1 MLEYN
6 VKATG
11 IEDIERLTKAVDGL
25 EGVLTS
31 ARGSGKSLEE
41 VRKIIV
47 GLKGQGSVFQ
57 ELAKSIAS
65 IDPAIDKLANSFKG
79 FGNQITA
86 TLKSEMQHLRG
97 TLQTELR
104 TLATGIGSPL
114 EKQIA
119 KEIGGAI
126 VSGTEEGAAKAKSAA
141 AKVRAEMTAAY
152 EQLVGGNGLKD
163 LGKLELAEVE
173 RLKAAGASISKYHS
187 KIIADTKSYITTTE
201 NLAQEA
207 AALRLKSAPKRHSED
222 EVRLLLGLP
231 KRSDMARVAMQHKAD
246 LISLQKEIEAT
257 ARAQVSAATNAPAG
271 TYQAYNP
278 RTGAAGTIKNAE
290 IDAASKALDAQRRAD
305 EAFTQAQLA
314 NAERVR
320 AKEEK
325 DRNARL
331 AHIKYVF
338 DMQQNSHKAEL
349 GRIAA
354 EAAAAKR
361 AFEDRVRQSVIA
373 ATNNPVGAYQA
384 YTASTGMKGTLRNQ
398 EVIPKETAPALKG
411 AKLSAIE
418 LDDAFRKLGFSGNN
432 VHSMARGLASGFNL
446 LWLTW
451 GNLAPLFAG
460 AAISN
465 GFMQTAK
472 QGMEVANTLAIIE
485 RLGENTAGEMKL
497 LTAEMIDLGYN
508 GPRGPKEIAE
518 AFKVLSLAGLKAN
531 DVLAVTKTV
540 MNFSTAGATDLQT
553 AADVLVSVT
562 TAFGTGAAGFERS
575 ADIIAR
581 AAADS
586 KASVESFGEAMKTAS
601 VVGELYGATQEDVAV
616 GIQYLAQLGIQST
629 AAGTALR
636 NMFADISGRSG
647 QSIKLL
653 KSLGLEFKD
662 LATGKI
668 IPVIEQMRQLDTV
681 LRQYDKPSQT
691 SILTA
696 LFGERGQKAAIGYL
710 QAFNTAAK
718 DSSKYANKLE
728 EDLARAGDAAGES
741 AVNAAYLGQTTEKMF
756 AQAGATFRTTMF
768 QAFQDMEPQ
777 LYLMADAFRKA
788 FASPEAAEG
797 LKFLT
802 GTVADLGVALA
813 ENLKPLAQ
821 LAIGWGAVRL
831 AAAAVTGVLT
841 LSSGLL
847 RQYVQVKVSATAATV
862 AATAAERRY
871 AAAVTAAGVA
881 GAAAGAA
888 QLGMFARLAGAIPIV
903 GNLISLAA
911 GAWLVYDTYATK
923 AGNSADEYASTKAD
937 NIIAA
942 LEKETERL
950 HQVNAARRE
959 GLTLAEAEAR
969 VKSAN
974 TQADITADYEPQVLK
989 QQKLVDDLRKQ
1000 AERLRSPVDAS
1011 AGKLQLLEANAAEKE
1026 LNKLL
1031 AEREQRLSRLT
1042 AAEEARRAVAK
1053 ESERITAD
1061 EIAKAREG
1069 KGIPA
1074 GGLSFDLA
1082 DWQDEMRKAGRGPS
1096 AASQYY
1102 DEEFELFKKQID
1114 AQKEIVSTL
1123 YEQGKISASDY
1134 YDWLDFRA
1142 AESYAKEREA
1152 LKEKAEALALDPKSV
1167 KDHKKA
1173 LTDIAAMDMRFT
1185 AETMKLGQQRS
1196 EANDKADTP
1205 LQQIQAEGKS
1215 RLDRAS
1221 AEDVSGLSIKFGGRE
1236 LERQTAI
1243 AQIEQSYFDMRLQ
1256 AQKRFNKAIEGQSEE
1271 GIAKKK
1277 EQLALELAE
1286 IKKFS
1291 DEEIRLNREKEAK
1304 KEVDRS
1310 KYSNG
1315 VKRAYQDYIASAT
1328 DYAAQAANATASL
1341 MKSAEDS
1348 FVNFVKTGE
1357 IGWRT
1362 FANAAIDQLARIAS
1376 QQFTGALGSVL
1387 GSVGS
1392 SLLTIFNAQGG
1403 VYDSPS
1409 LSKYSNQVHSSPK
1422 VFAFAKGAGVFGEAG
1437 PEAIM
1442 PLTRGPDG
1450 NLGVRNFGSGGGGS
1464 SSGVQLTIN
1473 TNVYADGTSNT
1484 TVSSTDA
1491 SQTKVLG
1498 EALNLKVKTVIA
1510 GEAKQGGLIW
1520 RLVNGR

>member
-11 IEDIERLTKAVDGL
+11 IEDIERLAKAVDGL

-65 IDPAIDKLANSFKG
+65 IDPAVDKLAKSFNG

-86 TLKSEMQHLRG
+86 TLKSEMQQLRA
-97 TLQTELR
+97 TLQTELV
-104 TLATGIGSPL
+104 TLATGLGSPL
-114 EKQIA
+114 ERKIA
-119 KEIGGAI
+119 KEVGDAI
-126 VSGTEEGAAKAKSAA
+126 SGGTEEGARKAKSAA
-141 AKVRAEMTAAY
+141 AKARAILTAEY
-152 EQLVGGNGLKD
+152 NNLVGGDGLKQLSFD
-163 LGKLELAEVE
+163 EVGMVE
-173 RLKAAGASISKYHS
+173 MLKHQGATVSRYHS
-187 KIIADTKSYITTTE
+187 QMLSNFEKNRASQDRVDTVF
-201 NLAQEA
+201 
-207 AALRLKSAPKRHSED
+207 H
-222 EVRLLLGLP
+222 
-231 KRSDMARVAMQHKAD
+231 
-246 LISLQKEIEAT
+246 
-257 ARAQVSAATNAPAG
+257 
-271 TYQAYNP
+271 
-278 RTGAAGTIKNAE
+278 
-290 IDAASKALDAQRRAD
+290 
-305 EAFTQAQLA
+305 QAQLA
-314 NAERVR
+314 RINTELKTRQALHAQSTAEAAR
-320 AKEEK
+320 A
-325 DRNARL
+325 
-331 AHIKYVF
+331 
-338 DMQQNSHKAEL
+338 
-349 GRIAA
+349 AA
-354 EAAAAKR
+354 EASAIDKKAFDQKLASLNAEMLLRKQLAAQIKTQAEQERKLAEQNYR
-361 AFEDRVRQSVIA
+361 DKIA
-373 ATNNPVGAYQA
+373 ALNADIKLKNAVSTAGGLGGVGIVP
-384 YTASTGMKGTLRNQ
+384 TP
-398 EVIPKETAPALKG
+398 IPKETSGALKTT
-411 AKLSAIE
+411 KLSAYE
-418 LDDAFRKLGFSGNN
+418 LDDAFKRLKLSGND

-540 MNFSTAGATDLQT
+540 LNFSTAGATDLQT

-636 NMFADISGRSG
+636 NMFADVSGRSG

-691 SILTA
+691 NILTA

-710 QAFNTAAK
+710 QAFNAAAK

-788 FASPEAAEG
+788 FAAPEAVEG

-802 GTVADLGVALA
+802 GIVADLGVAVA
-813 ENLKPLAQ
+813 ENLKPLTQ
-821 LAIGWGAVRL
+821 LAIGWGAFRL

-862 AATAAERRY
+862 AATAAEQRY

-903 GNLISLAA
+903 GNLVSLAA
-911 GAWLVYDTYATK
+911 GAWLLYDTYASK
-923 AGNSADEYASTKAD
+923 AGKTTDEYTNTKAD

-950 HQVNAARRE
+950 YQVNAARRE
-959 GLTLAEAEAR
+959 GLSLAEAEAR

-974 TQADITADYEPQVLK
+974 TQAEVTSDYEPQIVK
-989 QQKLVDDLRKQ
+989 QQKIVDDLKKQ
-1000 AERLRSPVDAS
+1000 AEKLRSPVDAS
-1011 AGKLQLLEANAAEKE
+1011 AGKLQLLEANTAEKE
-1026 LNKLL
+1026 LNRLL
-1031 AEREQRLSRLT
+1031 SEREQRLSRLKK
-1042 AAEEARRAVAK
+1042 AEQDRRDVAK
-1053 ESERITAD
+1053 EAERITEE

-1069 KGIPA
+1069 MGIPA

-1123 YEQGKISASDY
+1123 YEQGKVSASDY

-1152 LKEKAEALALDPKSV
+1152 LEAKSKELAKDPKSV
-1167 KDHKKA
+1167 KDYKKA

-1185 AETMKLGQQRS
+1185 AETMKLAQQRA
-1196 EANDKADTP
+1196 EANDKAFTP
-1205 LQQIQAEGKS
+1205 LQQIQTEGMS
-1215 RLDRAS
+1215 RLDKA
-1221 AEDVSGLSIKFGGRE
+1221 AMEDASGLSIKFGGRE

-1243 AQIEQSYFDMRLQ
+1243 LQIEQSYFDLRLQ

-1315 VKRAYQDYIASAT
+1315 VKRSYQEYIASAT
-1328 DYAAQAANATASL
+1328 DYATQAANATAAL

-1357 IGWRT
+1357 LGWRT
-1362 FANAAIDQLARIAS
+1362 FADAAIDQLARIAS
-1376 QQFTGALGSVL
+1376 QQFTGALSSVL

-1392 SLLTIFNAQGG
+1392 SLLTIFNAQGN

-1491 SQTKVLG
+1491 SQTKALG

>member
-11 IEDIERLTKAVDGL
+11 IEDIERLAKAVDGL

-65 IDPAIDKLANSFKG
+65 IDPAIDKLANSFNG

-86 TLKSEMQHLRG
+86 TLKSEMQQLRA
-97 TLQTELR
+97 TLQTELV
-104 TLATGIGSPL
+104 TLATGLGSPL
-114 EKQIA
+114 ERKIA
-119 KEIGGAI
+119 KEVGDA
-126 VSGTEEGAAKAKSAA
+126 VSGGTEEGVRKAKSAA
-141 AKVRAEMTAAY
+141 AKARAILTAEY
-152 EQLVGGNGLKD
+152 NNLVGGDGLKQLSFD
-163 LGKLELAEVE
+163 EVGMVE
-173 RLKAAGASISKYHS
+173 MLKHQGATVSRYHS
-187 KIIADTKSYITTTE
+187 QMLSNFEKNRASQDRVDT
-201 NLAQEA
+201 LF
-207 AALRLKSAPKRHSED
+207 H
-222 EVRLLLGLP
+222 
-231 KRSDMARVAMQHKAD
+231 
-246 LISLQKEIEAT
+246 
-257 ARAQVSAATNAPAG
+257 
-271 TYQAYNP
+271 
-278 RTGAAGTIKNAE
+278 
-290 IDAASKALDAQRRAD
+290 
-305 EAFTQAQLA
+305 QAQLA
-314 NAERVR
+314 RLNTELKARQALHAQTVGEA
-320 AKEEK
+320 AK
-325 DRNARL
+325 A
-331 AHIKYVF
+331 
-338 DMQQNSHKAEL
+338 
-349 GRIAA
+349 AA
-354 EAAAAKR
+354 EASAVDKKVFDQKLASLNAEMLLRKQLATQIKTQAEQER
-361 AFEDRVRQSVIA
+361 KLAEQSYRDKIA
-373 ATNNPVGAYQA
+373 ALNADIKLKNAVSTAGGLGGVGIVP
-384 YTASTGMKGTLRNQ
+384 TP
-398 EVIPKETAPALKG
+398 IPKETPGVLKTT
-411 AKLSAIE
+411 KLSAYE
-418 LDDAFRKLGFSGNN
+418 LDDAFKRLKLSGND

-508 GPRGPKEIAE
+508 GPRGPKELSE
-518 AFKVLSLAGLKAN
+518 AFKTLSLAGLKAN
-531 DVLAVTKTV
+531 EVLAVTKTV
-540 MNFSTAGATDLQT
+540 LNFSTAGATDLQT

-601 VVGELYGATQEDVAV
+601 VVGEIYGGTQEDVALL
-616 GIQYLAQLGIQST
+616 IQYLAQLGIQGT

-636 NMFADISGRSG
+636 NMYADISGRSG

-653 KSLGLEFKD
+653 KTLGLEFKD
-662 LATGKI
+662 AAGNVVPLI
-668 IPVIEQMRQLDTV
+668 DQMRQLST
-681 LRQYDKPSQT
+681 LLGQYDKRSQT
-691 SILTA
+691 NILSA
-696 LFGERGQKAAIGYL
+696 LYGERGQKAAAASL

-718 DSSKYANKLE
+718 DSSKFANKLE
-728 EDLARAGDAAGES
+728 EDLARIGDAAGES

-788 FASPEAAEG
+788 FASPEAVEG

-802 GTVADLGVALA
+802 GAVADIGVAVA

-821 LAIGWGAVRL
+821 LAIWWGTFRL

-841 LSSGLL
+841 ISSGVL

-862 AATAAERRY
+862 AATAAEQRY
-871 AAAVTAAGVA
+871 AAAVSAAGVA

-903 GNLISLAA
+903 GNLVSLAA
-911 GAWLVYDTYATK
+911 GAWLLYDTYATK
-923 AGNSADEYASTKAD
+923 AGNSADEYANTKAD

-942 LEKETERL
+942 LEKETDRL

-959 GLTLAEAEAR
+959 GLSLAEAEAR

-974 TQADITADYEPQVLK
+974 TQADVTADYEPQILR

-1000 AERLRSPVDAS
+1000 AEKLRSPVDAS

-1031 AEREQRLSRLT
+1031 AEREQRLSRLKS
-1042 AAEEARRAVAK
+1042 AEEARRAVAK
-1053 ESERITAD
+1053 ESEKITAD
-1061 EIAKAREG
+1061 EIAKAKEG
-1069 KGIPA
+1069 IGIPA
-1074 GGLSFDLA
+1074 GGLAFNLA
-1082 DWQDEMRKAGRGPS
+1082 DWQDEMRKSGRGPS

-1114 AQKEIVSTL
+1114 AQKEIVQTL
-1123 YEQGKISASDY
+1123 YDQGKVSASDY

-1142 AESYAKEREA
+1142 AESYAKERQA
-1152 LKEKAEALALDPKSV
+1152 LQAKAEALALDPKSV
-1167 KDHKKA
+1167 KDYKKA

-1185 AETMKLGQQRS
+1185 AETMKLSADRQ
-1196 EANDKADTP
+1196 KAIEERLTP
-1205 LQQIQAEGKS
+1205 MQQIAAEGRS
-1215 RLDRAS
+1215 RLDKAGQDAGDLIGIR
-1221 AEDVSGLSIKFGGRE
+1221 SGGLVA
-1236 LERQTAI
+1236 ERQKAEL
-1243 AQIEQSYFDMRLQ
+1243 QIQQSYADIRLQ
-1256 AQKRFNKAIEGQSEE
+1256 VEKRYNKDVVGLSEE
-1271 GIAKKK
+1271 GIATRKA
-1277 EQLALELAE
+1277 QRDAELAE
-1286 IKKFS
+1286 IQNYADK
-1291 DEEIRLNREKEAK
+1291 EVGIYRNKEAQ
-1304 KEVDRS
+1304 KEAERKS
-1310 KYSNG
+1310 YSNG
-1315 VKRAYQDYIASAT
+1315 VKRAYEDYMASAT
-1328 DYAAQAANATASL
+1328 DFASQAANATKAVMS
-1341 MKSAEDS
+1341 SAEDA

-1392 SLLTIFNAQGG
+1392 SLLTIFNAQGN

-1450 NLGVRNFGSGGGGS
+1450 NLGVRNFGSGAGGS

-1491 SQTKVLG
+1491 SQTKALG